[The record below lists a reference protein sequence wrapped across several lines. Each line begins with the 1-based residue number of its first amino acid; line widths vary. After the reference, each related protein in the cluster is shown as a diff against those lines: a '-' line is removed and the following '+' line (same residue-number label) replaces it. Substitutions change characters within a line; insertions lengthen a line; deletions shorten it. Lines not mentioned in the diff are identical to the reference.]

1 MSDNNSSQAVMAS
14 SNGASNGV
22 KKKNF
27 LKRFISNNSKWLMI
41 APPLYYMIFLFLIP
55 FLLAMKISFA
65 DSILAVPPFSSIYE
79 YKDDHLILNLS
90 MLNFQALVHDV
101 VTWKNEVFFSLSNFG
116 SWFMGLFSSAPAVP
130 VEVVPPEPSQYL
142 SAFIESLRLAT
153 VATVVCLLIGYP
165 VAYAIA
171 RAPKSMQ
178 NIYIMLVILP
188 FWTSFLLRVYA
199 LQGVLRD
206 SGLLNQL
213 LMFLGI
219 IDEPIHILQTSL
231 AVQIG
236 IAYSYAPFMVLPLYA
251 TLQKLDPSLL
261 EAASDLGSRPFR
273 AFLDVT
279 LPLSMP
285 GVIAGSMLTFIPAMG
300 EYIIPDMLGGPSVQT
315 IGRVLWDTFFND
327 RDWPMAAAVSIA
339 FLLFLVVPIGIYQYF
354 SIREREA

>member
-1 MSDNNSSQAVMAS
+1 MSEANKTQRPAPQT
-14 SNGASNGV
+14 GGT
-22 KKKNF
+22 KKKNAVS
-27 LKRFISNNSKWLMI
+27 RFISNHSKWLMI
-41 APPLYYMIFLFLIP
+41 APPLYYMVFLFLIP
-55 FLLAMKISFA
+55 FLLALKISFA
-65 DSILAVPPFSSIYE
+65 DSILAVPPFTSLYE
-79 YKDDHLILNLS
+79 YQEGHLVLNLS
-90 MLNFQALVHDV
+90 MLNFQALIHDV
-101 VTWKNEVFFSLSNFG
+101 VAWKSEVVFAISNFG
-116 SWFMGLFSSAPAVP
+116 EWVAGWFGSAPSV
-130 VEVVPPEPSQYL
+130 VEEVTKPEPSQYL
-142 SAFIESLRLAT
+142 AAFVESLRLAT
-153 VATVVCLLIGYP
+153 VSTVICLLVGYP

-171 RAPKSMQ
+171 RAPKARQ
-178 NIYIMLVILP
+178 NIYIMLIILP

-213 LMFLGI
+213 LMALGF
-219 IDEPIHILQTSL
+219 IDEPIHILQTTL

-236 IAYSYAPFMVLPLYA
+236 ITYSYAPFMVLPLYA
-251 TLQKLDPSLL
+251 TLQKLDPTLL

-300 EYIIPDMLGGPSVQT
+300 EYIIPDMLGGPGVQT
-315 IGRVLWDTFFND
+315 IGRVLWDTFFSD
-327 RDWPMAAAVSIA
+327 RDWPMASAVSIA

>member
-1 MSDNNSSQAVMAS
+1 MSDSTNTEAATAPNS
-14 SNGASNGV
+14 GA

-27 LKRFISNNSKWLMI
+27 LVRIISNNSKWLMI
-41 APPLYYMIFLFLIP
+41 APPLYYMVFLFLIP
-55 FLLAMKISFA
+55 FLLALKISFA
-65 DSILAVPPFSSIYE
+65 DSILAVPPFTAIYE
-79 YKDDHLILNLS
+79 YKDDHLLLNLS
-90 MLNFQALVHDV
+90 LLNFQALGHDV
-101 VTWKNEVFFSLSNFG
+101 VTYKNELIYNFG
-116 SWFMGLFSSAPAVP
+116 NLVGWIGGLFSSAPAV
-130 VEVVPPEPSQYL
+130 VTEVVAPEPSQYL
-142 SAFIESLRLAT
+142 SAFVESLRLAT
-153 VATVVCLLIGYP
+153 IATIVCLLIGYP

-171 RAPKSMQ
+171 RAPKSRQ

-213 LMFLGI
+213 LIFMGF

-251 TLQKLDPSLL
+251 TLQKLDPALL

-300 EYIIPDMLGGPSVQT
+300 EYIIPDMLGGPGVQT

-339 FLLFLVVPIGIYQYF
+339 FLLFLVVPIGIYQYY